1 VTTGR
6 QVYALVVR
14 AVVLLLTLTVL
25 GVSSMLAAGRL
36 IARPLESDVL
46 AASDCVLPCAFDLV
60 PGQTARADALDAV
73 GRLSAESFSDLND
86 YMISFIV
93 HDSEQRV
100 VIGLLFFDYADRDQ
114 LNGVRLS
121 TFNPQARL
129 WRLGDLLLAGARPA
143 RVFRSCSGVQPR
155 RMLLVFGA
163 GAEVVVELVVGDQIT
178 PHMPLALVDLAA
190 PGLRTAEDARI
201 SFGCAVETG
210 WHGFAPAWFYE
221 DIG

>member
-1 VTTGR
+1 M
-6 QVYALVVR
+6 YALVVR
-14 AVVLLLTLTVL
+14 AIVLLLTLTVL

-36 IARPLESDVL
+36 IARPLEPDVL
-46 AASDCVLPCAFDLV
+46 AASDCTLPCAFDLI
-60 PGQTARADALDAV
+60 PGQTARADAFDAV
-73 GRLSAESFSDLND
+73 GRLSADSFSDLND

-100 VIGLLFFDYADRDQ
+100 VIGLLFFEYADRDQ

-129 WRLGDLLLAGARPA
+129 WRLGDLLLTGARPT
-143 RVFRSCSGVQPR
+143 RVFRSCGGVQPR

-163 GAEVVVELVVGDQIT
+163 AAEVVVELTVGERIT
-178 PHMPLALVDLAA
+178 PHTPLALVDLAA

-210 WHGFAPAWFYE
+210 WHGFAPTWFYE
-221 DIG
+221 RIG